1 MQIKID
7 NNEPINDTPICD
19 LMENPRTQP
28 DAIRK
33 YFDKSEFDEV
43 YKFFIET
50 IEKCIS
56 LQQEWI
62 KDPDKTSVK

>member
-1 MQIKID
+1 
-7 NNEPINDTPICD
+7 
-19 LMENPRTQP
+19 MENPRSQKE
-28 DAIRK
+28 AIWK
-33 YFDKSEFDEV
+33 YFDKNEFDEV

-56 LQQEWI
+56 LQEEWI